1 MCCGMSCVGGLG
13 FWYMQ
18 DPTLGGILGPA
29 ASSAV
34 STPSDSTVTSTSTAD
49 PPAASVPTD
58 KDVYIWHK
66 GCAAASTSNGKRF
79 TLLSGNTSIAKFQVG
94 LGCKSAG
101 KEDSGWSTMWRF
113 EKAGSNLYFV
123 KHKKSGLF
131 LTADSPFRLAGKTDD
146 DKWRQQWYVGKGSD
160 GGVTLTLSRSAVG
173 AAINAGKAPED
184 QKNWRYMA
192 WNETFCNGDPGSHN
206 RQANDPWMNGTTD
219 AKQTLWGIKV
229 PGDATKMKN
238 TC

>member
-34 STPSDSTVTSTSTAD
+34 STPSDSTVTSTSTSTAD

-66 GCAAASTSNGKRF
+66 GCAAHTSATKF
-79 TLLSGNTSIAKFQVG
+79 TILSGNDTSAGTRQVQ

-101 KEDSGWSTMWRF
+101 KEDPGWSTMWRF
-113 EKAGSNLYFV
+113 EKAGSNLYYV
-123 KHKKSGLF
+123 KHVKSKKF
-131 LTADSPFRLAGKTDD
+131 LTAGNPPGLQAKIDD
-146 DKWRQQWYVGKGSD
+146 AATATKYTQLWYVGKGTD
-160 GGVTLTLSRSAVG
+160 GITLSLSRSAV
-173 AAINAGKAPED
+173 AK
-184 QKNWRYMA
+184 QTYKNRWLA
-192 WNETFCNGDPGSHN
+192 WNNTFCDGNWTAHTKREG
-206 RQANDPWMNGTTD
+206 NDPWLNVEVDKT
-219 AKQTLWGIKV
+219 AEKQTLWGIKV
-229 PGDATKMKN
+229 PGDATKMNHSCK
-238 TC
+238 